1 MELATAIILGLS
13 AIAMGGVLIFY
24 GLRRR
29 ESQARPTNIRGNDM
43 RGRR

>member
-1 MELATAIILGLS
+1 MELVTSIILGIS

-24 GLRRR
+24 GLSRR
-29 ESQARPTNIRGNDM
+29 ESQARPTKFRGNDM